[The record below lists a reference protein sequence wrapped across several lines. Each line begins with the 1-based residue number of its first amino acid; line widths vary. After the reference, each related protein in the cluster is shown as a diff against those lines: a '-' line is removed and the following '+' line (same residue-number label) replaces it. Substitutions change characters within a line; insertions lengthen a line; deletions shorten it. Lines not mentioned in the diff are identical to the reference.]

1 MRDLLE
7 EEFRRLRHVQDR
19 LQSELTLHNYR
30 IVDTPALEPTEIF
43 LRKSGGELASW
54 MYSFVEP
61 GGHRAS
67 LRPEFTSPVIRMFVD
82 RAEESPLPVR
92 WQYAGP
98 VYRHAAVHPS
108 AKPGETDEEGCAG
121 GRQFTQVGAE
131 LIGAAGIAAD
141 AEVMALACRCLAAVG
156 LERLRLSVG
165 CVGTVQ
171 ELLAQFQLSER
182 AALFLLRSV
191 GDVSRGDGGL
201 ESVREQAARLGLFRA
216 RETADEREWVA
227 SYLAAQ
233 GLAAQGLE
241 VQNADGAPQ
250 PGTMPSMES
259 PIGVRTPEEIAA
271 RLRRKR
277 EESDN
282 PDRLERAMAF
292 AAEMARLRGAPAHT
306 LDAAR
311 DVIQRHGLDPAP
323 LRAMEQVTEALA
335 LHDLEGVEITLDM
348 GLVRDIAYYT
358 GLVFEV
364 TDGAAAPGGPLFLA
378 GGGRYDGLVKALGA
392 DRDAPALG
400 FACTVESV
408 LDALMAREPS
418 PPPLPQP
425 TRVLVA
431 HRSAGAYRHA
441 LRVAAG
447 LRTNGEATEV
457 ALLGADAG
465 DGRSYARS
473 RGMQAVVIVEDNG
486 RSERHGV

>member
-19 LQSELTLHNYR
+19 LQGELTLHNYR

-82 RAEESPLPVR
+82 QAGGSPLPVR

-141 AEVMALACRCLAAVG
+141 AEVMALTCRCLAAVG

-171 ELLAQFQLSER
+171 GLLTQFQLSER

-191 GDVSRGDGGL
+191 GDVSRGDKGL
-201 ESVREQAARLGLFRA
+201 ESVREQAARLGLLRA
-216 RETADEREWVA
+216 QETADEREWVA
-227 SYLAAQ
+227 SYLAA
-233 GLAAQGLE
+233 
-241 VQNADGAPQ
+241 QNADGAPQ

-292 AAEMARLRGAPAHT
+292 TVEIARLRGAPAQT

-311 DVIQRHGLDPAP
+311 DVIGRHGLDPAP

-364 TDGAAAPGGPLFLA
+364 TDGAAASRGPLFLA

-408 LDALMAREPS
+408 LGALMAREPS

-447 LRTNGEATEV
+447 LRADGEAAEV
-457 ALLGADAG
+457 ALLDADAE